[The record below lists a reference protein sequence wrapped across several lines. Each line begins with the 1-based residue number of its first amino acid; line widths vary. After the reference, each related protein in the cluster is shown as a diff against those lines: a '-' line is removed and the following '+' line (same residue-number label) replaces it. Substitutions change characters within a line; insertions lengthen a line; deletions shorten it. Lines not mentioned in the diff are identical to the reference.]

1 MIQYC
6 FNEELICITHYPQ
19 ITPCSMGSFNS
30 WNNTRMNWSSSQNL
44 HNLINC
50 NSFSMHFFHHCV
62 HESVPRHGGKKLIE
76 EVSKT
81 QFINNPVITIAI
93 DDRLIEVENHHYS
106 LH

>member
-1 MIQYC
+1 MLRETY
-6 FNEELICITHYPQ
+6 
-19 ITPCSMGSFNS
+19 
-30 WNNTRMNWSSSQNL
+30 
-44 HNLINC
+44 
-50 NSFSMHFFHHCV
+50 